1 VIRPRTIAA
10 ALLFVAI
17 PARALPVRE
26 AHYVMGTVLE
36 VTVEA
41 PDLERGRTLI
51 RDAIGVARRLDRELT
66 TYDPTSPLMRLNG
79 AAGTGE
85 SAIPA
90 DLFRAL
96 RESRGLWQA
105 TGGVFD
111 PTIGPLLRLWAQAKR
126 ADRLPSEAELAAAR
140 RLVGFANVKLVPPDR
155 AALVLE
161 GMSVDLGGIG
171 KGYAVDRMIDRL
183 RDLGMT
189 AALVNFGESSVG
201 ALGAPAGEEGWELW
215 VRRGRRRI
223 GPIRI
228 KDAAL
233 STSRSLARRRT
244 IGGTRMGDI
253 IDPRSGRPLTIDCQA
268 TVRSRSATEAEA
280 WSKAL
285 LIDAAASFASFGG
298 EREGF
303 LLCTDAVRAS
313 PLFAELVQ
321 KQN

>member
-1 VIRPRTIAA
+1 MIRPRTIAA
-10 ALLFVAI
+10 ALLLVAL

-41 PDLERGRTLI
+41 PDLERGRAAI
-51 RDAIGVARRLDRELT
+51 RNAVGVARRLDRELT
-66 TYDPTSPLMRLNG
+66 TYDPASPLMRLNG
-79 AAGTGE
+79 AAGKGE

-90 DLFRAL
+90 DLFRVL
-96 RESRGLWQA
+96 REAHGLWQA
-105 TGGVFD
+105 TRGSFD

-126 ADRLPSEAELAAAR
+126 TDRLPSEAEIAAAR
-140 RLVGFANVKLVPPDR
+140 RLVGFDKVKLVPPDH
-155 AALVLE
+155 AALPLE
-161 GMSVDLGGIG
+161 GMAVDLGGIG

-183 RDLGMT
+183 RELGVT

-201 ALGAPAGEEGWELW
+201 ALGAPTGEEGWELW

-223 GPIRI
+223 GPIRM

-233 STSRSLARRRT
+233 STSRTLARRRT
-244 IGGTRMGDI
+244 IGGTRIGDI
-253 IDPRSGRPLTIDCQA
+253 IDPRNGRPLTADCQA
-268 TVRSRSATEAEA
+268 TVRTRSATEAEA

-285 LIDAAASFASFGG
+285 LIDSAASFASFGG
-298 EREGF
+298 DREGF
-303 LLCTDAVRAS
+303 LLCKDAVRAS
-313 PLFAELVQ
+313 PLFADLVR